1 MLLTDR
7 TIDIIIK
14 EDIDYGTM
22 QFETEK
28 KNILVVEGKNDK
40 EMLELIANRYDIEFD
55 FQIVEMKGVAN
66 IFKLKDAF
74 DFHEDLNVKFLTDN
88 DSAARRWINSNGI
101 SRDEVITNIV
111 YSRVKPSIKELEEF
125 ITNTAH
131 WKHKPTKKKLIQR
144 IWNWKNVS
152 EANVN
157 HLLTV
162 LNNCFRP
169 RLKI

>member
-14 EDIDYGTM
+14 EDIDYGSIR
-22 QFETEK
+22 FETEK

-40 EMLELIANRYDIEFD
+40 QMLEHIARMHDFEFN

-74 DFHEDLNVKFLTDN
+74 DYHEDLNVKFLTDN
-88 DSAARRWINSNGI
+88 DSAARRWIDSNGI
-101 SRDEVITNIV
+101 SREEVITDRV
-111 YSRVKPSIKELEEF
+111 YSMVKPSIKELEEF

-131 WKHKPTKKKLIQR
+131 WKHKPTKKKLIQE

-162 LNNCFRP
+162 LNNCF
-169 RLKI
+169 